1 MGAQT
6 KSEVHMSREDML
18 YQILYSHHL
27 EKMFSVIT
35 GRIDKCLSF
44 LLFLL
49 GSSVIAGLG
58 YPVLIGLLIAGIS
71 AIKMAFH
78 FEAAAEHSRKQ
89 AAVYLR
95 MYTTQNQFTT
105 DLELQNAIADAQD
118 GDHNPWPTLNYPA
131 MVAAQIELGRQIDTE
146 LGFIEKFLSLI
157 GGISVKS
164 RQVENKKPQ

>member
-1 MGAQT
+1 
-6 KSEVHMSREDML
+6 MSREDML

-27 EKMFSVIT
+27 EKMFSVIN

-58 YPVLIGLLIAGIS
+58 YPVMIGLLIAGIS

-89 AAVYLR
+89 AAAYLR
-95 MYTTQNQFTT
+95 LYTTQNQFIT
-105 DLELQNAIADAQD
+105 DTELQNAIADAQD
-118 GDHNPWPTLNYPA
+118 GDHLPWPALNHPA
-131 MVAAQIELGRQIDTE
+131 MITTQIELGISPTAK
-146 LGFIEKFLSLI
+146 LTAIEKCFALCSGAI
-157 GGISVKS
+157 I
-164 RQVENKKPQ
+164 KPRTA